1 MKAFGHDFAK
11 QKHGTIATG
20 LPERSEGG
28 PRGPERSE
36 GYRREA
42 ATRMPKALGH
52 DFAKQKHGTICE
64 AKAWYNMQAGKRRR
78 GSV

>member
-1 MKAFGHDFAK
+1 M
-11 QKHGTIATG
+11 ATG

-42 ATRMPKALGH
+42 ATRMTQSSEHG
-52 DFAKQKHGTICE
+52 FAKQKHGTMATGLHTI
-64 AKAWYNMQAGKRRR
+64 
-78 GSV
+78 